1 MIIAIDISQLV
12 YQGSGVAN
20 YTYNLVKHLL
30 SYNNQLLCHS
40 CKSRNPYTYKLF
52 FAAKNPFKKY
62 PFLEEF
68 KNLGAKIYR
77 YPIPMKMQ
85 KFLWQKND
93 FLSINSLIGQSDI
106 FYSSDFLRPKTDKN
120 VKGITTIHDLS
131 WKLYPKYHTDD
142 VIKAHE
148 KKLEKTIKYNDEII
162 VDSENTKNDLLKLYP
177 QIKEEKVHVVYP
189 GVGEHFRKIEDKKAI
204 EKVIKKYLKS
214 YKLQVTSYTLYVGA
228 IEPRKNLDVAIKVFN
243 KLIIDSRLRGN
254 DKNDKDYRKNCHS
267 CESRN
272 PNNFYF
278 LIIGKAGW
286 KNEKIFQLIKNL
298 KIEDKVIFLGYVEDK
313 DLPYFYSGAKLTFY
327 LSSYEGFGLPPLESL
342 ACGTP
347 VIAGDNS
354 SMKETLPKEF
364 LVDEKNKEE
373 VYKKAI
379 EILEKKPKI
388 NLEKIKQKFS
398 WQNSAKNIALLFE
411 RLNKEQ

>member
-1 MIIAIDISQLV
+1 MLIGIDISQLI

-40 CKSRNPYTYKLF
+40 CESRNPYTYKLF

-68 KNLGAKIYR
+68 KTLGAKIYR
-77 YPIPMKMQ
+77 YPIPMKLQ
-85 KFLWQKND
+85 KFLWEKND
-93 FLSINSLIGQSDI
+93 FLSVNWLICCCDI

-131 WKLYPKYHTDD
+131 WKLYPQYHTDD

-148 KKLEKTIKYNDEII
+148 KKIEKTIKYDDEII
-162 VDSENTKNDLLKLYP
+162 VDSENTKNDLLKLYST
-177 QIKEEKVHVVYP
+177 IKKEKVHVIYP
-189 GVGEHFRKIEDKKAI
+189 GVGENFKKIDDKKAI
-204 EKVIKKYLKS
+204 EKVIKKYLTFDFC
-214 YKLQVTSYTLYVGA
+214 LLNFDFFLYVGA
-228 IEPRKNLDVAIKVFN
+228 IEPRKNLDVAIKVFH
-243 KLIIDSRLRGN
+243 KLLNTKYLLLDT
-254 DKNDKDYRKNCHS
+254 K
-267 CESRN
+267 
-272 PNNFYF
+272 F
-278 LIIGKAGW
+278 LVVGRAGW
-286 KNEKIFQLIKNL
+286 KNEKIFQLVKDLNL
-298 KIEDKVIFLGYVEDK
+298 EDKVIFLGYVDDN

-347 VIAGDNS
+347 VLAGNNS
-354 SMKETLPKEF
+354 SMKETLPKQF
-364 LVDEKNKEE
+364 LVNEKNEEE
-373 VYKKAI
+373 VYKKVI

-388 NLEKIKQKFS
+388 NFEKIRQKFS

-411 RLNKEQ
+411 RLNKKQ

>member
-20 YTYNLVKHLL
+20 YTYNLVKNLL
-30 SYNNQLLCHS
+30 LYNNQFLCHS
-40 CKSRNPYTYKLF
+40 CESRNPYTYKLF
-52 FAAKNPFKKY
+52 FAAKNPLKKY
-62 PFLEEF
+62 LFLEEF
-68 KNLGAKIYR
+68 KHLGAKIYR
-77 YPIPMKMQ
+77 YPIPMKLQ

-93 FLSINSLIGQSDI
+93 FLSINRLIGQSDI

-162 VDSENTKNDLLKLYP
+162 VDSENTKNDLLRLYP
-177 QIKEEKVHVVYP
+177 QIKEEKVHVIYP
-189 GVGEHFRKIEDKKAI
+189 GVGEHFRKIEDKKVI

-254 DKNDKDYRKNCHS
+254 DRNGKNYRKNCHS

-272 PNNFYF
+272 P
-278 LIIGKAGW
+278 LIILRWQKHFNFSSVCNFGAEKSRGEYLLFLNNDTEIITPDWIEGMMENEQRKEIGAVGCKLLYPDGRIQHAGV
-286 KNEKIFQLIKNL
+286 ILGIKGGIT
-298 KIEDKVIFLGYVEDK
+298 KYG
-313 DLPYFYSGAKLTFY
+313 
-327 LSSYEGFGLPPLESL
+327 
-342 ACGTP
+342 
-347 VIAGDNS
+347 IAGHAFKYFNNGDNGQFFQQLHS
-354 SMKETLPKEF
+354 
-364 LVDEKNKEE
+364 
-373 VYKKAI
+373 I
-379 EILEKKPKI
+379 KI
-388 NLEKIKQKFS
+388 IQ
-398 WQNSAKNIALLFE
+398 QLLCGLFFD
-411 RLNKEQ
+411 

>member
-20 YTYNLVKHLL
+20 YTYNLVKNLL
-30 SYNNQLLCHS
+30 TFDKKN
-40 CKSRNPYTYKLF
+40 TYKLF
-52 FAAKNPFKKY
+52 FASKNPFKKY
-62 PFLEEF
+62 PFLKEF

-77 YPIPMKMQ
+77 YPIPMKLQ

-93 FLSINSLIGQSDI
+93 FLSINRLIGRCDI

-120 VKGITTIHDLS
+120 VKGITTINDLS

-177 QIKEEKVHVVYP
+177 QIKEKKVHVIYP

-204 EKVIKKYLKS
+204 EKVIKKYLTFDFC
-214 YKLQVTSYTLYVGA
+214 LLNFDFFLYVGA
-228 IEPRKNLDVAIKVFN
+228 IEPRKNIDVAIKVFN

-254 DKNDKDYRKNCHS
+254 NKNDKDYRKNCHS

-286 KNEKIFQLIKNL
+286 KNEKIFQLIKDL
-298 KIEDKVIFLGYVEDK
+298 KLEDKVIFLGYVEDK
-313 DLPYFYSGAKLTFY
+313 DLPYFYSGALLTFY

-354 SMKETLPKEF
+354 SMKETLPKKF
-364 LVDEKNKEE
+364 LVNEKDEEE
-373 VYKKAI
+373 VYKKVI
-379 EILEKKPKI
+379 KILEKKLKI
-388 NLEKIKQKFS
+388 ESQKIKQKFS
-398 WQNSAKNIALLFE
+398 WQNSAKNIAWLFE

>member
-20 YTYNLVKHLL
+20 YTYNLVKNLL
-30 SYNNQLLCHS
+30 TFDKKN
-40 CKSRNPYTYKLF
+40 TYKLF

-68 KNLGAKIYR
+68 KTLGAKIYR
-77 YPIPMKMQ
+77 YPMPMKLQ

-93 FLSINSLIGQSDI
+93 FLSINRLIGRCDI

-120 VKGITTIHDLS
+120 VKGITTIHDLT
-131 WKLYPKYHTDD
+131 WKLYPEYHTND

-177 QIKEEKVHVVYP
+177 QIKSNKVNVIYP
-189 GVGEHFRKIEDKKAI
+189 GIGEYFKKIEDKKAI
-204 EKVIKKYLKS
+204 EKVIKKYLS
-214 YKLQVTSYTLYVGA
+214 TSNQQPVTRNYFLYIGA
-228 IEPRKNLDVAIKVFN
+228 LEPRKNLDITIRVFH
-243 KLIIDSRLRGN
+243 KLTTSNQQPVTHNQQPATSL
-254 DKNDKDYRKNCHS
+254 
-267 CESRN
+267 
-272 PNNFYF
+272 FV
-278 LIIGKAGW
+278 IGKAGW
-286 KNEKIFQLIKNL
+286 KNEKIFQLVKDL
-298 KIEDKVIFLGYVEDK
+298 KLEDKVIFLGYVEDK

-347 VIAGDNS
+347 VLAGNNS
-354 SMKETLPKEF
+354 SMKETLPGQF
-364 LVDEKNKEE
+364 LVNEKDEEE
-373 VYKKAI
+373 VYKKVV

-388 NLEKIKQKFS
+388 DSKKIKEKFS
-398 WQNSAKNIALLFE
+398 WKKAVSLFFTAVSF
-411 RLNKEQ
+411 

>member
-20 YTYNLVKHLL
+20 YTYNLVKNLL
-30 SYNNQLLCHS
+30 TFDKKNN
-40 CKSRNPYTYKLF
+40 YKLF
-52 FAAKNPFKKY
+52 FASKNPFKKY

-77 YPIPMKMQ
+77 YPIPMKLQ

-93 FLSINSLIGQSDI
+93 FLSINRLIGRCYI

-131 WKLYPKYHTDD
+131 WKLYPNYHTDD

-148 KKLEKTIKYNDEII
+148 KKLEKTIKYNDEIT

-189 GVGEHFRKIEDKKAI
+189 GLGEHFRKIENKKTI
-204 EKVIKKYLKS
+204 EKVINQYLKS
-214 YKLQVTSYTLYVGA
+214 YKLQVTSYMLYVGA
-228 IEPRKNLDVAIKVFN
+228 IEPRKNLDVAIKVFH
-243 KLIIDSRLRGN
+243 KLLNTKYLILDT
-254 DKNDKDYRKNCHS
+254 K
-267 CESRN
+267 
-272 PNNFYF
+272 F

-286 KNEKIFQLIKNL
+286 KNEEIFQLIKDL
-298 KIEDKVIFLGYVEDK
+298 KLEDKVIFLGYVEDK
-313 DLPYFYSGAKLTFY
+313 DLPYFYSGAKITFY
-327 LSSYEGFGLPPLESL
+327 LSSYEGFGFPPLESL

-373 VYKKAI
+373 VYKKVI

-388 NLEKIKQKFS
+388 ESQKIKQKFS

-411 RLNKEQ
+411 RLNKKQ

>member
-1 MIIAIDISQLV
+1 MIIAIDISQLI

-243 KLIIDSRLRGN
+243 KLLNTKYLLLDT
-254 DKNDKDYRKNCHS
+254 K
-267 CESRN
+267 
-272 PNNFYF
+272 F

>member
-20 YTYNLVKHLL
+20 YTYNLVKNLL
-30 SYNNQLLCHS
+30 TIDKKN
-40 CKSRNPYTYKLF
+40 TYKLF
-52 FAAKNPFKKY
+52 FASKNPFKKY

-68 KNLGAKIYR
+68 KTLGARIYR

-85 KFLWQKND
+85 KFLWQKID

-189 GVGEHFRKIEDKKAI
+189 GVGEHFKKIEDKKAI
-204 EKVIKKYLKS
+204 EKVIRKYLTFDFC
-214 YKLQVTSYTLYVGA
+214 LLNFDFFLYVGA

-243 KLIIDSRLRGN
+243 KLLNTKYLLLDT
-254 DKNDKDYRKNCHS
+254 K
-267 CESRN
+267 
-272 PNNFYF
+272 F

-286 KNEKIFQLIKNL
+286 KNEKIFQLIKDL
-298 KIEDKVIFLGYVEDK
+298 KLEDKVIFLGYVEDK
-313 DLPYFYSGAKLTFY
+313 DLPYFYSGSLLTFY

-364 LVDEKNKEE
+364 LVNEKDEEE
-373 VYKKAI
+373 VYRGVI
-379 EILEKKPKI
+379 EILEKKLKI
-388 NLEKIKQKFS
+388 ESQKIKQKFS
-398 WQNSAKNIALLFE
+398 WQNSAKNIAWLFE
-411 RLNKEQ
+411 RLNKKQ

>member
-20 YTYNLVKHLL
+20 YTYNLVKNLL
-30 SYNNQLLCHS
+30 TFDKKN
-40 CKSRNPYTYKLF
+40 TYKLF
-52 FAAKNPFKKY
+52 FASKNPFKKY
-62 PFLEEF
+62 PFLKEF
-68 KNLGAKIYR
+68 ENLGAKIYR
-77 YPIPMKMQ
+77 YPIPMKLQ

-93 FLSINSLIGQSDI
+93 FLSINRLIGRCDI

-177 QIKEEKVHVVYP
+177 QIKEKKVHVIYP

-204 EKVIKKYLKS
+204 EKVIKKYLTFDFC
-214 YKLQVTSYTLYVGA
+214 LLNFDFFLYVGA
-228 IEPRKNLDVAIKVFN
+228 IEPRKNIDVAIKVFN

-254 DKNDKDYRKNCHS
+254 DRNGKNYRKNCHS

-278 LIIGKAGW
+278 
-286 KNEKIFQLIKNL
+286 
-298 KIEDKVIFLGYVEDK
+298 
-313 DLPYFYSGAKLTFY
+313 
-327 LSSYEGFGLPPLESL
+327 
-342 ACGTP
+342 
-347 VIAGDNS
+347 
-354 SMKETLPKEF
+354 
-364 LVDEKNKEE
+364 
-373 VYKKAI
+373 
-379 EILEKKPKI
+379 
-388 NLEKIKQKFS
+388 
-398 WQNSAKNIALLFE
+398 
-411 RLNKEQ
+411 

>member
-20 YTYNLVKHLL
+20 YTYNLVKNLL
-30 SYNNQLLCHS
+30 TIDKKN
-40 CKSRNPYTYKLF
+40 TYKLF
-52 FAAKNPFKKY
+52 FASKNPFKKY

-204 EKVIKKYLKS
+204 EKVIKKYL
-214 YKLQVTSYTLYVGA
+214 
-228 IEPRKNLDVAIKVFN
+228 
-243 KLIIDSRLRGN
+243 
-254 DKNDKDYRKNCHS
+254 
-267 CESRN
+267 
-272 PNNFYF
+272 
-278 LIIGKAGW
+278 
-286 KNEKIFQLIKNL
+286 
-298 KIEDKVIFLGYVEDK
+298 
-313 DLPYFYSGAKLTFY
+313 TFD
-327 LSSYEGFGLPPLESL
+327 F
-342 ACGTP
+342 
-347 VIAGDNS
+347 
-354 SMKETLPKEF
+354 
-364 LVDEKNKEE
+364 
-373 VYKKAI
+373 
-379 EILEKKPKI
+379 
-388 NLEKIKQKFS
+388 
-398 WQNSAKNIALLFE
+398 
-411 RLNKEQ
+411 

>member
-1 MIIAIDISQLV
+1 MTIGIDISQLV

-20 YTYNLVKHLL
+20 YTYNLVKNLL
-30 SYNNQLLCHS
+30 TFDKKN
-40 CKSRNPYTYKLF
+40 TYKLF

-62 PFLEEF
+62 SFLEEF

-77 YPIPMKMQ
+77 YPIPMKLQ

-93 FLSINSLIGQSDI
+93 FLSINRLIGRCDI

-131 WKLYPKYHTDD
+131 WKLYPKYHTDE

-162 VDSENTKNDLLKLYP
+162 VDSENTKNDLLRLYP
-177 QIKEEKVHVVYP
+177 QIKEEKVHVIYP

-214 YKLQVTSYTLYVGA
+214 YKLQVISYMLYVGA

-254 DKNDKDYRKNCHS
+254 DKNDKDCRKNCHS
-267 CESRN
+267 CENRN

-286 KNEKIFQLIKNL
+286 KNEKIFQMVKDL
-298 KIEDKVIFLGYVEDK
+298 KLEDKVIFLGYVEDK
-313 DLPYFYSGAKLTFY
+313 DLPYFYSGAMLTFY

-347 VIAGDNS
+347 AIAGDNS

-364 LVDEKNKEE
+364 LVNEKDEEK
-373 VYKKAI
+373 VYKKVI

-388 NLEKIKQKFS
+388 NVEKIKKNFS
-398 WQNSAKNIALLFE
+398 WKKTVKKIFSLIKN
-411 RLNKEQ
+411 

>member
-1 MIIAIDISQLV
+1 MTIGIDISQLV

-20 YTYNLVKHLL
+20 YTYNLVKNLL
-30 SYNNQLLCHS
+30 TFDKKN
-40 CKSRNPYTYKLF
+40 TYKLF
-52 FAAKNPFKKY
+52 FASKNPFKKY

-68 KNLGAKIYR
+68 KTLGEKIYR
-77 YPIPMKMQ
+77 YPIPMKLQ

-93 FLSINSLIGQSDI
+93 FLSINRLIGQSDI

-177 QIKEEKVHVVYP
+177 QIKEEKVHVIYP
-189 GVGEHFRKIEDKKAI
+189 GVGKSFKKIDDNETIK
-204 EKVIKKYLKS
+204 KVINQYLKS
-214 YKLQVTSYTLYVGA
+214 YKLQVTSYMLYVGA
-228 IEPRKNLDVAIKVFN
+228 IEPRKNLDVAIKVFHKILN
-243 KLIIDSRLRGN
+243 TKYLLLDT
-254 DKNDKDYRKNCHS
+254 K
-267 CESRN
+267 
-272 PNNFYF
+272 F

-286 KNEKIFQLIKNL
+286 KNEKIFQLIKDL
-298 KIEDKVIFLGYVEDK
+298 KLEDKVIFLGYVEDK
-313 DLPYFYSGAKLTFY
+313 DLPYFYSGALLTFY

-373 VYKKAI
+373 VYKKVI

-388 NLEKIKQKFS
+388 NLEKIRQKFS
-398 WQNSAKNIALLFE
+398 WQNSAKNIASLFE
-411 RLNKEQ
+411 RLNKKQ